1 MLVGAPP
8 EMTVRMRPVAGT
20 RRTTLPLESAIQTE
34 PAPTATA
41 LGEAP
46 TAIGLRETRLVRGLT
61 NSNRPVWA
69 HVTQMPPFP
78 AASPDG
84 VAPRGMVLTTLPL
97 AGAILDSV
105 LSVIFAV
112 QTDP

>member
-8 EMTVRMRPVAGT
+8 EMTVRMRPVAGS

-34 PAPTATA
+34 PAPTATP

-46 TAIGLRETRLVRGLT
+46 TADGLRETWLVSGST
-61 NSNRPVWA
+61 NNSRPVA
-69 HVTQMPPFP
+69 ALVTQMPPFP
-78 AASPDG
+78 AASAEG
-84 VAPRGMVLTTLPL
+84 VAPRGIVLMTLP
-97 AGAILDSV
+97 APGAILDSV
-105 LSVIFAV
+105 LSVTFAT